1 MDAPYICMHCNK
13 QYQSEDSSNDHK
25 RKKSECQ
32 NAQVGILQRRRR
44 LLVSTNSTENMVESR
59 EGFIPLNSAT
69 LQPIQ
74 PVNEDVVEGVVP
86 NH

>member
-1 MDAPYICMHCNK
+1 M
-13 QYQSEDSSNDHK
+13 SN
-25 RKKSECQ
+25 RKAKKISKKVKMAKEVRYA
-32 NAQVGILQRRRR
+32 NRVGILQRRRR

-74 PVNEDVVEGVVP
+74 PVNEDVVEGVAP

>member
-1 MDAPYICMHCNK
+1 MNCSK
-13 QYQSEDSSNDHK
+13 QYLAEDSLKDHK
-25 RKKSECQ
+25 KKNPDCR
-32 NAQVGILQRRRR
+32 NAGVGILQRRRN
-44 LLVSTNSTENMVESR
+44 LLVLTNSTENIVESR